1 MMVGYIALPWWIANA
16 GGARDLALYG
26 IVISVAAI
34 ITMPLLSPFGDR
46 YAKRAQI
53 VFGLLALTIGA
64 LVVALAASV
73 RYYSLLFLMAAG
85 MLTVI
90 ANAFI
95 FPASINIAA
104 ELVSSEHLADALSL
118 QKTAQAIGRI
128 AGPALV
134 GLALALSGMIA
145 TFWLSFFLLISAAW
159 LATKIPR
166 LNIEHN
172 DLQEYNVTS
181 QKTVNAK
188 TAIKHWW
195 QELKTGLHAKWAIP
209 LDRGWTLVNFVSW
222 IFLGP
227 AFAMLVPLKIQSLG
241 LSGGWLGACEAALS
255 IGMLVGALWVSNA
268 LTQLMGRYRV
278 RVIIAVAEGLALAVV
293 GYASSPWVL
302 IIAFLFT
309 GIANATFVL
318 VGQTHRILAVPKN
331 FRVRMTSVNIMTTN
345 IAGTLGPAIAG
356 IALLHWQLDTVYIAF
371 GILAALTASAFV
383 FVPRAREFLELD
395 HHAVKDWYG
404 REYPEVFAAYKTK
417 S

>member
-1 MMVGYIALPWWIANA
+1 MVGYIALPWWIANA